1 MASTHPHQLPGG
13 LPRATRPPVGAQW
26 SEFFPVCP
34 PSIPLL
40 HLGCILLFLSGMLVP
55 AMSPFPYRCLQ
66 GGGAISAF
74 ASLILLALEAARK
87 LEQEKIA
94 SSTWDETVFPNCLS
108 SS

>member
-1 MASTHPHQLPGG
+1 M
-13 LPRATRPPVGAQW
+13 
-26 SEFFPVCP
+26 CP

-40 HLGCILLFLSGMLVP
+40 QLGHILHFLGGMLVLSV
-55 AMSPFPYRCLQ
+55 SPFPYRCLR

-87 LEQEKIA
+87 LEQEKIT
-94 SSTWDETVFPNCLS
+94 SSTWDEIVFPNCPS